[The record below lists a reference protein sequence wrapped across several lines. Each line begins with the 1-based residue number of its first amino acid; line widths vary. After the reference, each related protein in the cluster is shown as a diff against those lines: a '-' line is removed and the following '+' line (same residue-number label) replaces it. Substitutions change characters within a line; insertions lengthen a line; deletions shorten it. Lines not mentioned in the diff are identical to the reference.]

1 MIALLIS
8 GGVLAGF
15 WLRSAVPPVEEE
27 GAAGTEQIV
36 VPAPPAAGDWPGSE
50 VWAGP
55 EEVKG
60 SDGVSR
66 YKLAGTFQVF
76 EGETEEIESKALVDD
91 QETGVQRIVREGEEL
106 GMFRVGSISED
117 RLSLEREGRTWV
129 LTLSGVRMMREVT
142 PEEKSGEEA
151 VDPFEMPALETSRF
165 GKRVKE
171 NYWVMEREALKTYID
186 EMMEPQNMIRTV
198 NLYRSFSQRT
208 ELGDEEP
215 GFEISMKG
223 EKDFFR
229 DVGLQ
234 DGDIIRRANSMKM
247 RTQRRAEYLLKE
259 FYNDN
264 MSAIVLDVERD
275 GESQQHIY
283 LVR

>member
-1 MIALLIS
+1 
-8 GGVLAGF
+8 
-15 WLRSAVPPVEEE
+15 
-27 GAAGTEQIV
+27 
-36 VPAPPAAGDWPGSE
+36 
-50 VWAGP
+50 
-55 EEVKG
+55 
-60 SDGVSR
+60 
-66 YKLAGTFQVF
+66 
-76 EGETEEIESKALVDD
+76 
-91 QETGVQRIVREGEEL
+91 
-106 GMFRVGSISED
+106 
-117 RLSLEREGRTWV
+117 
-129 LTLSGVRMMREVT
+129 
-142 PEEKSGEEA
+142 
-151 VDPFEMPALETSRF
+151 
-165 GKRVKE
+165 
-171 NYWVMEREALKTYID
+171 
-186 EMMEPQNMIRTV
+186 MIRTV